1 MNEERT
7 AFREAISRTYRF
19 ESEFA
24 RRIGWSRQ
32 KLSKTILGQRK
43 PKLDEVRK
51 ISDLLGISVDAA
63 LAFFVPGE
71 ETQKPEKSIL
81 TGQFEKIVVFNTETQ
96 EEIAVITAEAITT
109 ARDNIAVQLTPRQ
122 KTDSA
127 LPNKNQFVP
136 RDARGIDT
144 EISQK
149 CSCRCS
155 PTALGSANPA
165 CYFCTR

>member
-1 MNEERT
+1 MSKERT

-32 KLSKTILGQRK
+32 KLSKTILGQRM
-43 PKLDEVRK
+43 PRLAEVRK
-51 ISDLLGISVDAA
+51 ISNLLGISADAA

-71 ETQKPEKSIL
+71 EAQKPEKGIL

-109 ARDNIAVQLTPRQ
+109 ARDNIAVRLTP
-122 KTDSA
+122 KPD
-127 LPNKNQFVP
+127 
-136 RDARGIDT
+136 
-144 EISQK
+144 
-149 CSCRCS
+149 
-155 PTALGSANPA
+155 
-165 CYFCTR
+165 